1 MNILLVSQCSKKAL
15 KETRRVIDQFAER
28 TGDRTWQ
35 TAITEQGLATLRKLL
50 KKTAR
55 RNTSVACHW
64 IRGRNRT
71 ELKWLVGNPRRFNEW
86 GSVPTNVTGRDIL
99 RSSDENTWQTAE
111 DIRVL
116 AGIAALFHDFGKAN
130 KAFQNKL
137 NPNKKTSSYEPY
149 RHEWVSVRLFEAF
162 VLHAIEGVEKSKQDA
177 TWLQLLSDLPDD
189 IESKVMP
196 SLKRDGIDKV
206 SSPFKHLPPV
216 AKAVAWLILSHH
228 KLPEPLDSNTDYVK
242 YPELLM
248 DDYIDAGWNSPQ
260 CDNKEWKPSEI
271 AAVWNFEKGSPFCSK
286 VWRERVSRIASQGAK
301 RTQLLTQDWLN
312 QPFSLHLARLSLM
325 LGDHYY
331 SSQKSIG
338 TKNPWHDNKGYK
350 NVYANTWRERGSRDN
365 GKYNQTLDEHL
376 IGVYRHSH
384 QIVRSL
390 SSLKESL
397 PVITRHPELKKRT
410 LDSRFAWQNKAYELA
425 VSVRDKVKTHG
436 FFGVNVAS
444 TGKGKTFANAR
455 IMYGLADDRKG
466 CRFSVALGLR
476 TLTLQTGDAFK
487 DLLRLDDEDLAVLI
501 GSKAVKDLH
510 EQAKTKRVLEEESKQ
525 EVLLGSESAN
535 DFSDQDSYVSY
546 EGMLGD
552 GPLSRWLENSPKNN
566 KLVNAPVLVST
577 IDHLMPSTE
586 GSRGGK
592 QITPML
598 RLLTSDLVLDEPDDF
613 GLEDL
618 PALCR
623 LVNWAGM
630 LGSNVLLSSAT
641 LPPDLINA
649 LFAAYLAGRK
659 HYEAAVSVNPSQTPN
674 VVCAWFD
681 EFRSDSIQAS
691 EQAVFSEHHQKL
703 MATRA
708 EKLLG
713 QSIKRRVALVDCD
726 GKVGCVNEMDSKTHD
741 STVIQA
747 VSNRIHQSIL
757 ALHHAHHHS
766 HPSLPAKASFG
777 LVRMANINSLVAVAK
792 VLMNIPSP
800 DGIQVHYCV
809 YHSQFLLLQ
818 RSAIENMLDTILNRK
833 DPNAI
838 WAQPSV
844 SAALKAHP
852 NDQHIFVVLGSPV
865 TEVGRDHSYDWAVVE
880 PSSIRSLIQLA
891 GRVLRHSDATVD
903 AANIHLLN
911 QNVRAMKNEK
921 AAYTKPG
928 FESPALLLDSHKL
941 NDLLEPSEYQT
952 INALPRIQK
961 RDLLAPTKRFVDLEH
976 AALHSQLWGKD
987 KENGEAF
994 ASLWW
999 DKPCHWT
1006 NHLQRKLPFRRHTPD
1021 ESYCFYL
1028 EEEYDEPTMHRWHDN
1043 GELKADD
1050 KQSFQRDQAPTFAT
1064 GVHNWAK
1071 QFDYQSALLALADE
1085 LNKELSEASIQFG
1098 SIRLRK
1104 SGENDVWQQSGV
1116 LGFYKTI

>member
-35 TAITEQGLATLRKLL
+35 TAITEQGLTTLRKLL

-99 RSSDENTWQTAE
+99 RSGDENTWQTAE

-130 KAFQNKL
+130 KAFQDKL
-137 NPNKKTSSYEPY
+137 NPKKKTPSYEPY

-162 VLHAIEGVEKSKQDA
+162 VLHAIEGIDKGEQDVA
-177 TWLQLLSDLPDD
+177 WLTLLSDLPDD
-189 IESKVMP
+189 IEDSVMAY
-196 SLKRDGIDKV
+196 LKKDDPKIKLQ
-206 SSPFKHLPPV
+206 SPFLSLPPV

-228 KLPEPLDSNTDYVK
+228 KLLEPLDDNTDYVK

-248 DDYIDAGWNSPQ
+248 DSYIRAGWNSPQ
-260 CDNKEWKPSEI
+260 CDNKEWQSAEI
-271 AAVWNFEKGSPFCSK
+271 EAVWFFEKGSPFCSK
-286 VWRERVSRIASQGAK
+286 VWRERISRIALQGAK

-338 TKNPWHDNKGYK
+338 PKHPWHDDKGYK
-350 NVYANTWRERGSRDN
+350 KVYANTWRERGSRDN

-425 VSVRDKVKTHG
+425 VSVRDKVKQHG

-487 DLLRLDDEDLAVLI
+487 ELLRLDDEDLAVLI

-510 EQAKTKRVLEEESKQ
+510 EQSKTKQVLAEESQQ

-592 QITPML
+592 QIAPML

-649 LFAAYLAGRK
+649 LFDAYLAGRK
-659 HYEAAVSVNPSQTPN
+659 QYEASVKINPSQTPN

-691 EQAVFSEHHQKL
+691 ECSAFSEQHQKL
-703 MATRA
+703 MAKRA
-708 EKLLG
+708 KKLLE
-713 QSIKRRVALVDCD
+713 QSIKRRVELVECKSEGDES
-726 GKVGCVNEMDSKTHD
+726 N
-741 STVIQA
+741 VIQA
-747 VSNRIHQSIL
+747 VVQRVHQSIL
-757 ALHHAHHHS
+757 ALHNAHHHK
-766 HPSLPAKASFG
+766 HPTLSARASFG
-777 LVRMANINSLVAVAK
+777 LVRMANINPLVAVAK
-792 VLMNIPSP
+792 ALMNTPSP
-800 DGIQVHYCV
+800 DGIQIHYCV

-818 RSAIENMLDTILNRK
+818 RSAIEQMLDTVLNRK
-833 DPNAI
+833 DSNAI
-838 WAQPSV
+838 WHQPSV
-844 SAALKAHP
+844 NAAIKTHP

-891 GRVLRHSDATVD
+891 GRVLRHSDTTVENS
-903 AANIHLLN
+903 NIHLLN

-928 FESPALLLDSHKL
+928 FEGNAFLLDSHKL
-941 NDLLEPSEYQT
+941 QDLLEANEYQT

-987 KENGEAF
+987 KEFGEAF

-999 DKPCHWT
+999 NNPCHWT

-1021 ESYCFYL
+1021 ESYCFYI

-1043 GELKADD
+1043 GEFKADD
-1050 KQSFQRDQAPTFAT
+1050 KQSFQRAQAHTFAI
-1064 GVHNWAK
+1064 GVHNWIK
-1071 QFDYQSALLALADE
+1071 DFDYQSALVTLAEKLR
-1085 LNKELSEASIQFG
+1085 LELSDASIQFG
-1098 SIRLRK
+1098 TIRLRK
-1104 SGENDVWQQSGV
+1104 SSENDVWQQSSV

>member
-99 RSSDENTWQTAE
+99 RSGDENTWQTAE

-130 KAFQNKL
+130 KAFQEKL
-137 NPNKKTSSYEPY
+137 KPSSGKKKKTYEPY

-162 VLHAIEGVEKSKQDA
+162 VLHAIEGVDKGKQDA
-177 TWLQLLSDLPDD
+177 AWLTLLSDLPDD
-189 IESKVMP
+189 IEGSVMAR
-196 SLKRDGIDKV
+196 LKKDGIDVKV
-206 SSPFKHLPPV
+206 SSPFKYLPPV

-228 KLPEPLDSNTDYVK
+228 KLPEPVK
-242 YPELLM
+242 DDTEFVNSPETII
-248 DDYIDAGWNSPQ
+248 DEGYICANWNSPQ
-260 CDNKEWKPSEI
+260 CDNKEWKLAEI
-271 AAVWNFEKGSPFCSK
+271 AAVWFFEKGSPFCSK
-286 VWRERVSRIASQGAK
+286 VWRERISRIASQGAK
-301 RTQLLTQDWLN
+301 RTQLLAQDWLN

-338 TKNPWHDNKGYK
+338 PKSPWHDDKGYK
-350 NVYANTWRERGSRDN
+350 KVYANTWRERGSRDN
-365 GKYNQTLDEHL
+365 GNYNQTLDEHL

-425 VSVRDKVKTHG
+425 VSVRNKAKQHG

-487 DLLRLDDEDLAVLI
+487 ELLRLDDEDLGVLI

-510 EQAKTKRVLEEESKQ
+510 EQAKTKQVLAEESQQ

-552 GPLSRWLENSPKNN
+552 GPLSRWLENAPKNN

-592 QITPML
+592 QIAPML

-649 LFAAYLAGRK
+649 LFDAYLAGRK
-659 HYEAAVSVNPSQTPN
+659 QYEASVKINPSQTPN

-691 EQAVFSEHHQKL
+691 ECSAFSEQHQKL
-703 MATRA
+703 MVKRA
-708 EKLLG
+708 EKLLE
-713 QSIKRRVALVDCD
+713 QSIKRRVELVECHSEGD
-726 GKVGCVNEMDSKTHD
+726 ES
-741 STVIQA
+741 SVIQA
-747 VSNRIHQSIL
+747 VVQRVHQSIL
-757 ALHHAHHHS
+757 ALHNAHHHK
-766 HPSLPAKASFG
+766 HPTLSARASFG
-777 LVRMANINSLVAVAK
+777 LVRMANINPLVAVAK
-792 VLMNIPSP
+792 ALMNAPSP
-800 DGIQVHYCV
+800 EGIQIHYCV

-818 RSAIENMLDTILNRK
+818 RSAIEQMLDTVLNRK

-838 WAQPSV
+838 WHQPSV
-844 SAALKAHP
+844 NAAIKAHP

-891 GRVLRHSDATVD
+891 GRVLRHSDTTVEKS
-903 AANIHLLN
+903 NIHLLN

-928 FESPALLLDSHKL
+928 FEGNAFLLDSHKL
-941 NDLLEPSEYQT
+941 QDLLEANEYQT

-987 KENGEAF
+987 KEFGEAF

-999 DKPCHWT
+999 NNPCHWT
-1006 NHLQRKLPFRRHTPD
+1006 NLLQRKLPFRRHTPD
-1021 ESYCFYL
+1021 EFYCFYI

-1050 KQSFQRDQAPTFAT
+1050 KQSFQRDQTHAFAM
-1064 GVHNWAK
+1064 GVHNWIK
-1071 QFDYQSALLALADE
+1071 DFDYQSALVTLAEKLR
-1085 LNKELSEASIQFG
+1085 LELSDASIQFG
-1098 SIRLRK
+1098 TIRLRK
-1104 SGENDVWQQSGV
+1104 SGENDVWQQSAV
-1116 LGFYKTI
+1116 LGFYKNI

>member
-99 RSSDENTWQTAE
+99 RSGDENTWQTAE

-130 KAFQNKL
+130 KAFQDKL
-137 NPNKKTSSYEPY
+137 NPKKKTQSYEPY

-162 VLHAIEGVEKSKQDA
+162 VLHAIEGVDKGKQDA
-177 TWLQLLSDLPDD
+177 AWLTLLSDLPED
-189 IESKVMP
+189 IEGSVMAR
-196 SLKRDGIDKV
+196 LTKDGLDIKV
-206 SSPFKHLPPV
+206 SSPYLALPPV

-228 KLPEPLDSNTDYVK
+228 KLLEPLGDNTDYVK

-248 DDYIDAGWNSPQ
+248 DSYVRAAWNSPQ

-286 VWRERVSRIASQGAK
+286 VWRERISRIASQGAK
-301 RTQLLTQDWLN
+301 RSQLLAQDWLN

-338 TKNPWHDNKGYK
+338 LKSPWHDSKGYK
-350 NVYANTWRERGSRDN
+350 GVFANTWRERGSRDN
-365 GKYNQTLDEHL
+365 GKHNQTLDEHL

-425 VSVRDKVKTHG
+425 VSVRDKAKQHG

-487 DLLRLDDEDLAVLI
+487 ELLRLDDEDLAVLI

-510 EQAKTKRVLEEESKQ
+510 EQAKTKQTLEEDSQQ
-525 EVLLGSESAN
+525 ETLLGSESAN

-552 GPLSRWLENSPKNN
+552 GPLSRWLEHSPKNN

-577 IDHLMPSTE
+577 IDHLIPSTE

-592 QITPML
+592 QIAPML

-649 LFAAYLAGRK
+649 LFDAYLAGRK
-659 HYEAAVSVNPSQTPN
+659 QYEASVKMNPSQTPN

-681 EFRSDSIQAS
+681 EFRSDAIQAS
-691 EQAVFSEHHQKL
+691 ECSAFSEHHQQL
-703 MATRA
+703 MIKRA
-708 EKLLG
+708 EKLLE
-713 QSIKRRVALVDCD
+713 QPVKRRVELIECNSETNESSVIHTVAQ
-726 GKVGCVNEMDSKTHD
+726 CV
-741 STVIQA
+741 
-747 VSNRIHQSIL
+747 HQSIL
-757 ALHHAHHHS
+757 VLHNVHHHS
-766 HPSLPAKASFG
+766 HLTLQAKASFG
-777 LVRMANINSLVAVAK
+777 LVRMANINPLVAVAK
-792 VLMNIPSP
+792 ALMNTPSP
-800 DGIQVHYCV
+800 KGIQIHYCV

-818 RSAIENMLDTILNRK
+818 RSAIEQMLDTVLNRK

-838 WAQPSV
+838 WHQPSIR
-844 SAALKAHP
+844 AALQAHP

-865 TEVGRDHSYDWAVVE
+865 TEVGRDHSYDWAIVE

-891 GRVLRHSDATVD
+891 GRVLRHSNATVE
-903 AANIHLLN
+903 ASNIHLLD

-921 AAYTKPG
+921 AAYAKPG
-928 FESPALLLDSHKL
+928 FEGGAFLLDSHKL
-941 NDLLEPSEYQT
+941 QDVLEANEYQT

-961 RDLLAPTKRFVDLEH
+961 RDSLAPTKRFVDLEH

-999 DKPCHWT
+999 NKPCHWT

-1050 KQSFQRDQAPTFAT
+1050 KQSFQRDQTPAFAT
-1064 GVHNWAK
+1064 GVHNWVK
-1071 QFDYQSALLALADE
+1071 DFDYQSALIDLAE
-1085 LNKELSEASIQFG
+1085 KLNLELSDASMQFG
-1098 SIRLRK
+1098 TIRLRK
-1104 SGENDVWQQSGV
+1104 SSENDVWQQSAV
-1116 LGFYKTI
+1116 LGFYKNI

>member
-35 TAITEQGLATLRKLL
+35 TAITEQGLTTLRKLL

-99 RSSDENTWQTAE
+99 RSGDENTWQTAE

-130 KAFQNKL
+130 KAFQDKL
-137 NPNKKTSSYEPY
+137 NPKKKTPSYEPY

-162 VLHAIEGVEKSKQDA
+162 VLHAIEGVEKNKQDA
-177 TWLQLLSDLPDD
+177 AWLTLLSNLPDD
-189 IESKVMP
+189 IESNVMAH
-196 SLKRDGIDKV
+196 LKKDGLDAKI
-206 SSPFKHLPPV
+206 SSPFTALPSV

-228 KLPEPLDSNTDYVK
+228 KLVEPLDDNTDYVK

-248 DDYIDAGWNSPQ
+248 DSYIRAGWNSPQ
-260 CDNKEWKPSEI
+260 CDNKEWQSAEI
-271 AAVWNFEKGSPFCSK
+271 EAVWSFPKGSPFCSK
-286 VWRERVSRIASQGAK
+286 VWRERVSRIASQGVK

-338 TKNPWHDNKGYK
+338 PKHPWHDNKGYK
-350 NVYANTWRERGSRDN
+350 GVYANTWRERGSRDN
-365 GKYNQTLDEHL
+365 GNYNQTLDEHL

-397 PVITRHPELKKRT
+397 PVITRHLELKKRT

-425 VSVRDKVKTHG
+425 VSVRDKVKQNG

-487 DLLRLDDEDLAVLI
+487 ELLRLDEEDLAVLI

-510 EQAKTKRVLEEESKQ
+510 EQAKTKRVLEEESQQ

-552 GPLSRWLENSPKNN
+552 GPLSRWLEHSPKNN

-592 QITPML
+592 QIAPML

-649 LFAAYLAGRK
+649 LFDAYLAGRK
-659 HYEAAVSVNPSQTPN
+659 QYEASVKINPSQTPN

-691 EQAVFSEHHQKL
+691 ECSAFSEQHQKL
-703 MATRA
+703 MAKRA
-708 EKLLG
+708 EKLLE
-713 QSIKRRVALVDCD
+713 QSIKRRVELVECHSEGD
-726 GKVGCVNEMDSKTHD
+726 ESRF
-741 STVIQA
+741 IQA
-747 VSNRIHQSIL
+747 VVHRVHQSIL
-757 ALHHAHHHS
+757 ALHNAHHHK
-766 HPSLPAKASFG
+766 HPTLSARASFG
-777 LVRMANINSLVAVAK
+777 LVRMANINPLVAVAK
-792 VLMNIPSP
+792 ALMNTPSP
-800 DGIQVHYCV
+800 EGIQIHYCV

-818 RSAIENMLDTILNRK
+818 RSAIEQMLDTVLNRK

-838 WAQPSV
+838 WHQPSV
-844 SAALKAHP
+844 NAAIKTHL

-891 GRVLRHSDATVD
+891 GRVLRHSSATVET
-903 AANIHLLN
+903 ANIHLLD

-921 AAYTKPG
+921 AAYTRPG
-928 FESPALLLDSHKL
+928 FEGNAFLLDSHKL
-941 NDLLEPSEYQT
+941 QDVLDVNEYQT

-999 DKPCHWT
+999 NKPCHWT

-1028 EEEYDEPTMHRWHDN
+1028 EEEYDDPTMHRWHDN

-1050 KQSFQRDQAPTFAT
+1050 KQSFQRDQTHAFAI

-1071 QFDYQSALLALADE
+1071 GFDYQSALIDLAE
-1085 LNKELSEASIQFG
+1085 KLNLELSNASMQFG
-1098 SIRLRK
+1098 TIRLRK
-1104 SGENDVWQQSGV
+1104 SSENDVWQQSAV
-1116 LGFYKTI
+1116 LGFYKNI